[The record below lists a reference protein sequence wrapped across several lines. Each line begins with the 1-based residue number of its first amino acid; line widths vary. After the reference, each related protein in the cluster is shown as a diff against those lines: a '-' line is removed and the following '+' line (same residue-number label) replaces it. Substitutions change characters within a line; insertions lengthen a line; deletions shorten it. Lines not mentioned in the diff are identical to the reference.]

1 MSDDAS
7 PDELGRI
14 LGELGTQA
22 LRQKAEDLAV
32 FAGAFAGAGYGA
44 ALLLS
49 SKKDENGNCAL
60 VAVLAGGIP
69 DDLAEGF
76 SNHVQGLHQDLF
88 HESKAKGP
96 IQEIINIKNPPPP
109 PATD

>member
-7 PDELGRI
+7 SNELGRI
-14 LGELGTQA
+14 LGDLGSKA
-22 LRQKAEDLAV
+22 LRQKAENLAV

-44 ALLLS
+44 SLLLS
-49 SKKDENGNCAL
+49 SKKDENGKRAM

-69 DDLAEGF
+69 DDLAEIF

-96 IQEIINIKNPPPP
+96 VQEIINIKNPPP
-109 PATD
+109 ATD